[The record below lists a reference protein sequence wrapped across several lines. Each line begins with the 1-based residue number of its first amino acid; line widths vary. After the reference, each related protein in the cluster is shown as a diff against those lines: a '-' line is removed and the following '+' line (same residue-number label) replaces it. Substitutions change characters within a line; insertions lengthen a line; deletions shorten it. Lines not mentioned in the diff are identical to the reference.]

1 MSRITTFADL
11 LQANSYIGRTL
22 NNTYSPLNSVLTT
35 VAGTGQATFIDIT
48 STISAAGYDL
58 NNLSTGGGG
67 SGDYVSTGVYRIFST
82 SVSTNEAYQYSLI
95 DALYDVMSTSF
106 STING
111 EFTQLSSVST
121 LVNSSD
127 FSTLSSQVRSLCN
140 VTVPRVGHMP
150 VATGAITAGL
160 ALSNAPIQFAN
171 TIANGWTWCPYVD
184 GFGNSS
190 TIYCSTAGTY
200 EFSVNLNYTTASR
213 NGAIAVQLRTDSGT
227 VLEQAVTQVPPTG
240 ATENVGGI
248 RFVTLQSLTDNSYV
262 NFYVSTITS
271 GMNISAQGSSAGS
284 VSAKLV
290 WESNVPAPY

>member
-35 VAGTGQATFIDIT
+35 VGGTGQATFIDIT

-58 NNLSTGGGG
+58 NNLSTAGT
-67 SGDYVSTGVYRIFST
+67 GDYVSTGVYRIFST
-82 SVSTNEAYQYSLI
+82 SVSTNEVYQYSLI
-95 DALYDVMSTSF
+95 TALYEVCSTSF

-121 LVNSSD
+121 LVRSSD

-140 VTVPRVGHMP
+140 VTVPRAGHMP
-150 VATGAITAGL
+150 VAAGAIASGVT
-160 ALSNAPIQFAN
+160 LSNVPIQFAN
-171 TIANGWTWCPYVD
+171 TITNGWTWCPYVD

-200 EFSVNLNYTTASR
+200 EFTVNLNYTTASR
-213 NGAIAVQLRTDSGT
+213 DGAIAVQLRADSGT

-240 ATENVGGI
+240 ATENVSGI
-248 RFVTLQSLTDNSYV
+248 RFVTLQSLNDNSYV

-271 GMNISAQGSSAGS
+271 GMNISAQASGAGS

>member
-35 VAGTGQATFIDIT
+35 IGGTGQATFIDIT

-82 SVSTNEAYQYSLI
+82 NVSTTEGYHYTLI

-121 LVNSSD
+121 LVRSSD

-140 VTVPRVGHMP
+140 VTASRVGHMP
-150 VATGAITAGL
+150 VLAGTVITGTGIT
-160 ALSNAPIQFAN
+160 NAPVKFTTTAE
-171 TIANGWTWCPYVD
+171 NGWTWCPDVD
-184 GFGNSS
+184 GFGNISS
-190 TIYCSTAGTY
+190 FYCSTAGTY
-200 EFSVNLNYTTASR
+200 EIVANLNYTTASR
-213 NGAIAVQLRTDSGT
+213 DGAVALQLKTDAGA
-227 VLEQAVTQVPPTG
+227 LLDQAISQVPPTG
-240 ATENVGGI
+240 ATENIGGI
-248 RFVTLQSLTDNSYV
+248 RFVTLQSLSAGTNV
-262 NFYVSTITS
+262 NFYMSTITS
-271 GMNISAQGSSAGS
+271 GVTLTTLGAASGSIG
-284 VSAKLV
+284 AKLV

>member
-22 NNTYSPLNSVLTT
+22 SNTYSPLNSVLTT
-35 VAGTGQATFIDIT
+35 VGGTGQATFIDIT

-67 SGDYVSTGVYRIFST
+67 SGDYVSTGVYTIFST
-82 SVSTNEAYQYSLI
+82 NVSTTEGYHYSLI

-121 LVNSSD
+121 LVRSSD

-140 VTVPRVGHMP
+140 VTASRVGHIP
-150 VATGAITAGL
+150 VMAGGL
-160 ALSNAPIQFAN
+160 VGSAGIANQPVQF
-171 TIANGWTWCPYVD
+171 TPTVENGWTWCPNVD
-184 GFGNSS
+184 GFGNVSS
-190 TIYCSTAGTY
+190 IYCSTAGTY
-200 EFSVNLNYTTASR
+200 EIVANLNYTTASR
-213 NGAIAVQLRTDSGT
+213 DGAVALQLKTDAGALLDQAVQQIPS
-227 VLEQAVTQVPPTG
+227 TG
-240 ATENVGGI
+240 ATENVSGI
-248 RFVTLQSLTDNSYV
+248 RFVTLQSLNAGTNV
-262 NFYVSTITS
+262 NFYMSTVTAGVTLTTLGS
-271 GMNISAQGSSAGS
+271 GMGS
-284 VSAKLV
+284 VGAKLV